1 MIGQRSAQAGLFDAG
16 NVFGIDLDP
25 DTFYGQLAQV
35 SRSLFSDEQFAGF
48 YSDRNGR
55 PSVPPSL
62 LALTLLMQ
70 EYAGV
75 SDLEAV
81 ERTGVDLRW
90 AVVLGRPAGEPLC
103 AKSTLQMF
111 RAHLVLHEQAHAIFA
126 ASIEAARAAGLLGK
140 KVRVAV
146 DTKPIVGRG
155 SVEDT
160 YNLLARGIRQAAG
173 ALASQARTKKE
184 KFLRRH
190 GLERYAAPSIKG
202 AEVLDWSDEAAV
214 RGFLSG
220 VVADAAKVLSL
231 CGQSG
236 DATVK
241 KQAALLEQLLLQD
254 VEVIDTP
261 QGPAAGLVQGTA
273 PGRVPSATDPEQR
286 HGRKSKSKRFT
297 GHKASVATDVD
308 SGIILAVD
316 VLAGDAADAT
326 GVLGLV
332 ESAEANSGGEVIE
345 TLGDCAYGSGATR
358 QEFAEAGRTL
368 LAKAPPVS
376 GPKGLFNKSEFVI
389 NLDTAT
395 VTCPGGAMTSTFRRE
410 ADGTRVFS
418 FGAAC
423 AGCALRSLCTSS
435 AGGRTIAV
443 HAQEALLQ
451 EARVCQ
457 ASAHGRARLKD
468 RLVVENSLAR
478 LSWLGISQARY
489 VGHLKTRYQLTMSA
503 AVANLRRTWRWRAQQ
518 GPPIGQLRPVAA

>member
-111 RAHLVLHEQAHAIFA
+111 RAHLVLHEQAHAIFV
-126 ASIEAARAAGLLGK
+126 ASIEQARASGLLGK
-140 KVRVAV
+140 KVRIAV
-146 DTKPIVGRG
+146 DTKPIIGRG
-155 SVEDT
+155 SVEDA

-173 ALASQARTKKE
+173 ALASQAKTKKE

-190 GLERYAAPSIKG
+190 GLERYLAPSIKG
-202 AEVLDWSDEAAV
+202 TEVLDWSDEAAV
-214 RGFLSG
+214 RGVLCG
-220 VVADAAKVLSL
+220 VVCDATTVLTL
-231 CGQSG
+231 CSQSG
-236 DATVK
+236 DPLVK

-261 QGPAAGLVQGTA
+261 QGPAAGLVEGTA
-273 PGRVPSATDPEQR
+273 RGRIPSVTDPDQR
-286 HGRKSKSKRFT
+286 HGRKSASKRFT

-316 VLAGDAADAT
+316 VLAGDAADAS

-358 QEFAEAGRTL
+358 QEFAEAGSAWPAGSCCRAGVHRHAIADHHRVAAEAEGVVLRQDDL
-368 LAKAPPVS
+368 LA
-376 GPKGLFNKSEFVI
+376 
-389 NLDTAT
+389 
-395 VTCPGGAMTSTFRRE
+395 R
-410 ADGTRVFS
+410 
-418 FGAAC
+418 
-423 AGCALRSLCTSS
+423 
-435 AGGRTIAV
+435 
-443 HAQEALLQ
+443 Q
-451 EARVCQ
+451 
-457 ASAHGRARLKD
+457 
-468 RLVVENSLAR
+468 
-478 LSWLGISQARY
+478 LG
-489 VGHLKTRYQLTMSA
+489 
-503 AVANLRRTWRWRAQQ
+503 
-518 GPPIGQLRPVAA
+518 